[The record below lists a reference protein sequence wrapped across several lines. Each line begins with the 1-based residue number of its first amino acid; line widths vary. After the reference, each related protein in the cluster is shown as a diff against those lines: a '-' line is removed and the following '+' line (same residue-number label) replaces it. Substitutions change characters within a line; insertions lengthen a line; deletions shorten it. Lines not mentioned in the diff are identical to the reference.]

1 MEIKIADN
9 PFIYNKKPSFMFV
22 KSSFILPQ
30 ILPKYLECAILSFK
44 GKTGYGKDKT

>member
-9 PFIYNKKPSFMFV
+9 PFIYNKKPSFLFV
-22 KSSFILPQ
+22 KSSF